1 MLFNMIFILHGWATM
16 KHDETWWNAMK
27 QAKSLKRMK
36 QVVSSF
42 GPFLGFSY
50 LCSIKTNCSHYGE
63 DRFSM
68 PLRIVCHPVRLLF
81 QGGAVGQDGAHQE
94 GWQWPS
100 QASPRLL
107 LDSLEEDEVAAGEWR
122 HKTGWWFPLPAKD
135 FGTASL
141 PPALV
146 HSARWYLM
154 RLYDTNAQLSGWTV
168 KEVYKSQVFDV
179 KNKTIHYLCTWT
191 KATDMVIAR
200 RVKDKLS
207 STPAGVVLTTRDF
220 GQESFPTLHT
230 KRYPLSSISSVAW
243 DNWSRIWRDEMYRK
257 VVEMYCY

>member
-1 MLFNMIFILHGWATM
+1 MGETSRFILWAFPWFFVPLQHKNKLFTLWGRPLFDASA
-16 KHDETWWNAMK
+16 HCLP
-27 QAKSLKRMK
+27 S
-36 QVVSSF
+36 
-42 GPFLGFSY
+42 
-50 LCSIKTNCSHYGE
+50 CS
-63 DRFSM
+63 
-68 PLRIVCHPVRLLF
+68 PPVPRR
-81 QGGAVGQDGAHQE
+81 AVGQDGAHQD
-94 GWQWPS
+94 GRQWPS

-168 KEVYKSQVFDV
+168 KEVCKSQVFDV
-179 KNKTIHYLCTWT
+179 KNKIIHYLCTWT

>member
-1 MLFNMIFILHGWATM
+1 MGKIAFRCLCALFAILFTSCSKEGPLYKMEHIRKVGND
-16 KHDETWWNAMK
+16 HSK
-27 QAKSLKRMK
+27 QALAS
-36 QVVSSF
+36 
-42 GPFLGFSY
+42 
-50 LCSIKTNCSHYGE
+50 CST
-63 DRFSM
+63 
-68 PLRIVCHPVRLLF
+68 PLRKTKSPPEN
-81 QGGAVGQDGAHQE
+81 E
-94 GWQWPS
+94 GT
-100 QASPRLL
+100 RR
-107 LDSLEEDEVAAGEWR
+107 AGDI
-122 HKTGWWFPLPAKD
+122 PLPAKD

-141 PPALV
+141 PPTLV

-179 KNKTIHYLCTWT
+179 KNKTIRYLCTWT

-230 KRYPLSSISSVAW
+230 KRYPLSSISSIVR